1 MDVIN
6 YMPEINLQSCKQS
19 IQDILDQTNK
29 DIKELD
35 EKITIREL
43 YNRIG
48 LKSERKYPDEYID
61 CWGWDK
67 KGFRKLYSIVTE
79 LREVE

>member
-1 MDVIN
+1 MDIID
-6 YMPEINLQSCKQS
+6 YTQEINPQSCKQS
-19 IQDILDQTNK
+19 IQDILDQINK
-29 DIKELD
+29 VIKESD

-43 YNRIG
+43 YNRFG
-48 LKSERKYPDEYID
+48 LKSERKYPDECID

-67 KGFRKLYSIVTE
+67 KGFRKLYSIATV

>member
-6 YMPEINLQSCKQS
+6 YTPEINLQSCKQS

-35 EKITIREL
+35 KKITIREL
-43 YNRIG
+43 YNRFG
-48 LKSERKYPDEYID
+48 LESERKYPDEYID

>member
-6 YMPEINLQSCKQS
+6 YTPKINLQSCEQS

-43 YNRIG
+43 YNRFG
-48 LKSERKYPDEYID
+48 LESERKYPDECID
-61 CWGWDK
+61 CFGWDK